1 MNYRISEDGIQFM
14 SKIYDRNYQMKL
26 LCVNE
31 HMEVS
36 DYSTVNL
43 GEQKLDTV

>member
-26 LCVNE
+26 FVNE
-31 HMEVS
+31 HKEVS